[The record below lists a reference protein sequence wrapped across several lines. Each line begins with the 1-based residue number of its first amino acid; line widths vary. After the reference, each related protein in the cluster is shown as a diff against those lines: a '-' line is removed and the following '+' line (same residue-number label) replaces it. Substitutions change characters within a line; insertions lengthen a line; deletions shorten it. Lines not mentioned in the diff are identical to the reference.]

1 MKLVMDMHQKRSNS
15 FLFKTM
21 LEKSLFSSPA
31 ACIKTIDERVKRL
44 VKKDVRSDRRHQT
57 EAKGLKAA
65 LKKIGP
71 MQFSRYQRLLQLLQC
86 RLWLA

>member
-1 MKLVMDMHQKRSNS
+1 MATAVEEEAFDYLTDMKLVMDMHQKRSNS

-44 VKKDVRSDRRHQT
+44 AKKDASDQT
-57 EAKGLKAA
+57 GDIDGLEGLKAA
-65 LKKIGP
+65 LEKIGP
-71 MQFSRYQRLLQLLQC
+71 MQFS
-86 RLWLA
+86 